1 MLPCPQASGRKGEKE
16 KRGREGAREREANV
30 SMERKERAL
39 SFVPCDM
46 S

>member
-1 MLPCPQASGRKGEKE
+1 MSTSLWEKGREKE
-16 KRGREGAREREANV
+16 ERERGAREREANV

-39 SFVPCDM
+39 SSVPCDM